1 MYTKTVAA
9 LFLIAALFTGCNYFS
24 TELEFTNNQTP
35 IAPAAIDVV
44 PLAEQVGQLFTIG
57 HWPHIPTASTTQRVQ
72 DLFIGSVIVMKAP
85 ATSTDITTWTETWK
99 AVALSPLL
107 ISIDQEGGVVSRLRS
122 ANHNQT
128 AQPQLTDI
136 GTAYDVAATSAQA
149 LLPLGINANY
159 APVLDLSV
167 SPDSFMYPR
176 VFRDPTMIALLG
188 DAMVRGYQDNG
199 VIAVPKHFPGHPD
212 TSDDSHITLPVLD
225 LTTQQ
230 YIDHTQQF
238 TDIIATGN
246 VHILMTAH
254 VLVPALDPDFPTT
267 VSPAVIADLR
277 ERIGYTG
284 VIVTDDLAMQ
294 AISDRWSYEE
304 SAVLALKAGV
314 DMLMM
319 AAEPEYASSTV
330 AAVIA
335 AVETGEL
342 SEERVF
348 EAYTR
353 VMKLK
358 QGLQS
363 NNSLVTIPTK
373 KPTLTRWFFVFPDQ
387 LLDLA
392 VL

>member
-35 IAPAAIDVV
+35 IAPAAIDTV
-44 PLAEQVGQLFTIG
+44 PLAEQVGQLFAIG

-85 ATSTDITTWTETWK
+85 ATSTNITTWTETWK

-136 GTAYDVAATSAQA
+136 ETAYDVAATRAQA

-167 SPDSFMYPR
+167 SPDSYMYPR

-212 TSDDSHITLPVLD
+212 TSDDSHITLPALD

-230 YIDHTQQF
+230 YVDHTQQF
-238 TDIIATGN
+238 TDIIAAGN

-254 VLVPALDPDFPTT
+254 VLVPALDPDFPAT

-304 SAVLALKAGV
+304 SAVLALQAGV
-314 DMLMM
+314 DMLML

-335 AVETGEL
+335 AVASGEL
-342 SEERVF
+342 PRERVF

-358 QGLQS
+358 QGL
-363 NNSLVTIPTK
+363 
-373 KPTLTRWFFVFPDQ
+373 
-387 LLDLA
+387 
-392 VL
+392 

>member
-1 MYTKTVAA
+1 
-9 LFLIAALFTGCNYFS
+9 
-24 TELEFTNNQTP
+24 
-35 IAPAAIDVV
+35 
-44 PLAEQVGQLFTIG
+44 
-57 HWPHIPTASTTQRVQ
+57 
-72 DLFIGSVIVMKAP
+72 
-85 ATSTDITTWTETWK
+85 
-99 AVALSPLL
+99 
-107 ISIDQEGGVVSRLRS
+107 
-122 ANHNQT
+122 
-128 AQPQLTDI
+128 
-136 GTAYDVAATSAQA
+136 
-149 LLPLGINANY
+149 
-159 APVLDLSV
+159 
-167 SPDSFMYPR
+167 
-176 VFRDPTMIALLG
+176 
-188 DAMVRGYQDNG
+188 
-199 VIAVPKHFPGHPD
+199 
-212 TSDDSHITLPVLD
+212 
-225 LTTQQ
+225 
-230 YIDHTQQF
+230 
-238 TDIIATGN
+238 
-246 VHILMTAH
+246 
-254 VLVPALDPDFPTT
+254 
-267 VSPAVIADLR
+267 
-277 ERIGYTG
+277 
-284 VIVTDDLAMQ
+284 MQ